1 VFPPWKMT
9 MRITENRAGL
19 AAFATAG
26 IGVAVILVAPVSRVL
41 AVALLVAAGVFPLL
55 FMRRPV
61 SGRDGA
67 DGRETGAEEERR
79 SAAESAA
86 VEAAVDD
93 GARGIGGQLRSA
105 GSELERAQRI
115 VSDAATTLMQSF
127 CAINAQAREQQ
138 RVASSLVGGGGG
150 LSGEVKATSG
160 FENFVDE
167 TSRTMQLF
175 VDATVQNSKL
185 AVGLVDRMD
194 QISREVDEVH
204 SVLSEIE
211 GISRQTNLVALNAA
225 IEAARAGEVG
235 RGFAVVADEIRKL
248 SGRTTLFSR
257 QIRNNINTVRQS
269 TESAEQA
276 IHELA
281 SQDMNVAL
289 QSKRRVEGMINE
301 VNEVNGQLMRGAAE
315 LAQLT
320 VALEAGVNAAVTNL
334 QFQDLVTQLLGHVRK
349 RVDGSGLAAGALG
362 EMALVLARGN
372 AVAAAEL
379 APVLSTRSREL
390 DEATA
395 RGPVQQ
401 QTMQSGEINLF

>member
-1 VFPPWKMT
+1 
-9 MRITENRAGL
+9 MRITANRIGL
-19 AAFATAG
+19 ATCLAAAVGGT
-26 IGVAVILVAPVSRVL
+26 VILAAPASKVL
-41 AVALLVAAGVFPLL
+41 AAAILLVVGLIPLL
-55 FMRRPV
+55 FMRLAV
-61 SGRDGA
+61 AGSDGA
-67 DGRETGAEEERR
+67 GRKSAGELEEDRL
-79 SAAESAA
+79 AAATSAA
-86 VEAAVDD
+86 VESAVSH
-93 GARGIGGQLRSA
+93 GARCLGGQLEAA
-105 GSELERAQRI
+105 GSELDRAQRI
-115 VSDAATTLMQSF
+115 VSEAAATLMDSF
-127 CAINAQAREQQ
+127 NAINAQAREQQ
-138 RVASSLVGGGGG
+138 RVANTLVVGGTE
-150 LSGEVKATSG
+150 SDPGEVKTTSG
-160 FENFVDE
+160 FENFVAE

-194 QISREVDEVH
+194 QISRQVDEVH

-248 SGRTTLFSR
+248 SGRTTLFSQ
-257 QIRNNINTVRQS
+257 QIRNNISNVRQS

-301 VNEVNGQLMRGAAE
+301 VNEVNSQLMRGAAE

-320 VALEAGVNAAVTNL
+320 VELEAGVNAAVTNL
-334 QFQDLVTQLLGHVRK
+334 QFQDLVTQLLGHIRR
-349 RVDGSGLAAGALG
+349 RVDGSVRTLG
-362 EMALVLARGN
+362 SLGGMALVLSRGDD
-372 AVAAAEL
+372 AAAAAL
-379 APVLSTRSREL
+379 APELGTRSREL
-390 DEATA
+390 EDATA